1 MKTILVPVDFSDLT
15 LKVVKAAIYLAKP
28 FQSKIIL
35 MHVAE
40 NPPRMIPI
48 GTAPEVGAI
57 QTDTEEDLLPEAES
71 LKRYHDMV
79 ESVGLECSTLQL
91 HGSPIDTILLQA
103 ETARVDLMVLGSHS
117 RGPLYY
123 LFVGSVVDGVI
134 KRAKCPVLVV
144 PLVDF
149 STKVERG

>member
-1 MKTILVPVDFSDLT
+1 MKTILVAVDFSDVT

-35 MHVAE
+35 MHVSE
-40 NPPRMIPI
+40 NPPRIMPME
-48 GTAPEVGAI
+48 TTSDAGAA
-57 QTDTEEDLLPEAES
+57 QTDTAEDSYPEAES
-71 LKRYHDMV
+71 LKRYRDMV
-79 ESVGLECSTLQL
+79 ESIGLECLTLQL
-91 HGSPIDTILLQA
+91 HGSPIDTILLEA

-123 LFVGSVVDGVI
+123 LFVGSVVDGII

-149 STKVERG
+149 STKV